1 MTTYRQADRR
11 AGSMQGQFGEAATH
25 YQSALRLRPYRGEA
39 SKGLGIALARQGNLG
54 ELVASFH

>member
-1 MTTYRQADRR
+1 MAPYRQADRR
-11 AGSMQGQFGEAATH
+11 AGSMQGQYGEEAAHFQQT
-25 YQSALRLRPYRGEA
+25 LRLRPHQAEV